1 MVVACSVLAVA
12 SACRRDM
19 QDQPKYKPLRQ
30 SKFFAD
36 GRASR
41 PIPAGTVARDE
52 LSTND
57 QFHTGMSNGNFM
69 DTIPV
74 PVSVDFLHRG
84 EDRFNIFCSPCHSRT
99 GDGDG
104 MIHRRGFWIPPSFH
118 NARLRTVPPGYIFQV
133 INNGFGAMP
142 GYKDQIV
149 QVRDRWAIVA
159 YIRALQLSRNAT
171 LNDVPAGIREKLQT
185 QSSVPAPGLHQ

>member
-1 MVVACSVLAVA
+1 
-12 SACRRDM
+12 M
-19 QDQPKYKPLRQ
+19 QDQPKYKPLRGSQ
-30 SKFFAD
+30 FFAD

-52 LSTND
+52 LNADDPS
-57 QFHTGMSNGNFM
+57 HTGMSNGGFL

-74 PVSVDFLHRG
+74 PITVEFLHRG
-84 EDRFNIFCSPCHSRT
+84 EDRYDIFCSPCHSRT
-99 GDGDG
+99 GDGEG

-133 INNGFGAMP
+133 INNGYGAMP
-142 GYKDQIV
+142 AYKEQIV
-149 QVRDRWAIVA
+149 EVRDRWAIVA

-171 LNDVPAGIREKLQT
+171 LNDVPTGIREKLQT
-185 QSSVPAPGLHQ
+185 QSSAPRLGLHQ

>member
-1 MVVACSVLAVA
+1 
-12 SACRRDM
+12 M

-30 SKFFAD
+30 SQFFAD

-52 LSTND
+52 LNAD
-57 QFHTGMSNGNFM
+57 DPFHTGMSNGQFL

-74 PVSVDFLHRG
+74 PLTVEFLHRG

-104 MIHRRGFWIPPSFH
+104 MIHRRGFWIPLSFH
-118 NARLRTVPPGYIFQV
+118 NARLRTVAPGYIFQV
-133 INNGFGAMP
+133 INNGYGAMP
-142 GYKDQIV
+142 AYNDQIV
-149 QVRDRWAIVA
+149 EIRDRWAIVA

-171 LNDVPAGIREKLQT
+171 LNDVPTAAREKLQT
-185 QSSVPAPGLHQ
+185 QGSAPAPGLHQ